1 MQKRILIVDD
11 DDPIR
16 RMLARIL
23 KLGAEGLE
31 ITEARDGPEALRI
44 LEEQGPFDLMLLDHM
59 MPTMS
64 GLDVLQKIRDN
75 PVQAD
80 LPVIMLTARAEQNL
94 DSLSRGA
101 DYFIAKPFEPQELLD
116 SVGMVLGIS
125 MEA

>member
-1 MQKRILIVDD
+1 MTKRILIVDD

-31 ITEARDGPEALRI
+31 ITEARDGPEALR
-44 LEEQGPFDLMLLDHM
+44 LLDEEGPFDLIVLDHM
-59 MPTMS
+59 MPQMS
-64 GLDVLQKIRDN
+64 GMEVLQTIRESPDKSE
-75 PVQAD
+75 

-94 DSLSRGA
+94 DSLKRGA

-116 SVGMVLGIS
+116 SVGQVLGIS
-125 MEA
+125 MQA